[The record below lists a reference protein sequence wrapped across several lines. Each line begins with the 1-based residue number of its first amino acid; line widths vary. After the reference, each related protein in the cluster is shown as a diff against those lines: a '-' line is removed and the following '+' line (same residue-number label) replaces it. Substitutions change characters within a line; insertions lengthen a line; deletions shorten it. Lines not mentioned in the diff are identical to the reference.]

1 MVLFVGIAVHGLTL
15 VGCYLLF
22 IKFVCVGSI
31 VVEGN
36 VLSLVLVCFFLIV
49 IGLNYKEVKFF
60 FRNSLIKKEN
70 FIPFLSVS
78 SGTRDIYYDVY
89 QGLKYSQLNSEHYF
103 LILPELCLGI
113 SILILLLVSVYF
125 RVKNKPLTLNTI
137 LVYKYSVVSLVL
149 TFFFLIVTFLYWYNC
164 KEGMVFFLF
173 NEMLIVDFYSFLVR
187 GLLLTLTI
195 ILLISSWRFIT
206 TQCLKTNVD
215 LVEVPIL
222 IIASLLFMFVMVSSI
237 NLTTAY
243 ISLEGLTLLIYLLI
257 VIPFKRENFEA
268 VVKYFYLSA
277 ICSVIFLYG
286 LSLLYALTG
295 MFSYFDI
302 SFYLFNNI
310 FVDSLYNNSILKF
323 IVAAI
328 VVMFLFKTG
337 CFPFH

>member
-1 MVLFVGIAVHGLTL
+1 
-15 VGCYLLF
+15 
-22 IKFVCVGSI
+22 
-31 VVEGN
+31 
-36 VLSLVLVCFFLIV
+36 
-49 IGLNYKEVKFF
+49 
-60 FRNSLIKKEN
+60 
-70 FIPFLSVS
+70 
-78 SGTRDIYYDVY
+78 
-89 QGLKYSQLNSEHYF
+89 
-103 LILPELCLGI
+103 
-113 SILILLLVSVYF
+113 
-125 RVKNKPLTLNTI
+125 
-137 LVYKYSVVSLVL
+137 
-149 TFFFLIVTFLYWYNC
+149 
-164 KEGMVFFLF
+164 
-173 NEMLIVDFYSFLVR
+173 MLIVDFYSFLVR

-195 ILLISSWRFIT
+195 ILLLSSWRFIT
-206 TQCLKTNVD
+206 TQCSKTNVD

-257 VIPFKRENFEA
+257 VIPFKRGNFEA

-286 LSLLYALTG
+286 LSLLYGLTG